1 MRILVPVDG
10 SSHSRTVL
18 QFLAARRALLGSSP
32 TIDLVNVQHSVP
44 SAVMQFLDL
53 QAVRSAY
60 EAEGRKVFD
69 AIKADIDLSGLEP
82 EEKVILGDAGTAI
95 AEEADRT
102 EADLIVM
109 GTRGLNPVKGF
120 FLGSVS
126 TSVLAHTKT
135 PLLLIRNETPV
146 PETSNVKVGIAVDGA
161 ENGIA
166 AVEYVLSNAEFFGPN
181 ATFEIVHATPAY
193 HTLLSTSAYM
203 VDTIGPL
210 VTEKE
215 FTDAQTKLF
224 EEAVRPA
231 IELFRAAGLPCEAR
245 HLTGEAA
252 TTIAEYADANL
263 DMLVMGSHGRGN
275 FSSAV
280 MGSTA
285 MHIAA
290 ETKAP
295 ILIVRN

>member
-10 SSHSRTVL
+10 SSHSRKVL

-146 PETSNVKVGIAVDGA
+146 PGIAVDGA